1 MCQGGVLVNVVM
13 CVFNLFPLPPLDG
26 GRILVGLLPMRQAYW
41 LSRVEPWGFFIVMA
55 LVLTKVINTFWMLPL
70 MGLSFEALDLLLS
83 PLRAL
88 LLSGAAPV

>member
-1 MCQGGVLVNVVM
+1 
-13 CVFNLFPLPPLDG
+13 
-26 GRILVGLLPMRQAYW
+26 
-41 LSRVEPWGFFIVMA
+41 MA

-83 PLRAL
+83 PLRAS